1 MDRSKTADE
10 GRYVTKFSI
19 KIPQAGEPF
28 VIEVSAPDDRPL
40 TLSDVTD
47 ALREAVRVFDRLQ
60 GKPAGGGGIGG
71 GMGYVRHAGGC
82 GGEGRGPGIVYS
94 GIISGGT
101 GGAR

>member
-1 MDRSKTADE
+1 M
-10 GRYVTKFSI
+10 TKFSI

-60 GKPAGGGGIGG
+60 GKPAGGGG
-71 GMGYVRHAGGC
+71 MGYVRHAGGC

-94 GIISGGT
+94 GNSSGGV